1 MYRVMLGS
9 HLTSDFYDA
18 AHLLTWRAML
28 RFVDLGRLLVRCDA
42 HSLQQINCAGA
53 ILGDLHRRR
62 SVCFLPDGQRAE
74 LVFHVA
80 SLKTFSISE
89 YMFISA
95 EAMQAL
101 QIVQAELHPNCQI
114 WGVDS
119 SSTSSKE
126 SLSVYGLFHKI
137 VCTPQGRSSL
147 RQMFLRPTLK
157 ESIIMERQHSISV
170 LLRPENSDLVKH
182 AAIILRRLK
191 NVKLAITQLQKG
203 VNLPASGVSLDRSV
217 WGTIRGFAAQV
228 VKLCMLAADF
238 SDANHIPTLS
248 EVRYAPCLDFFFQ

>member
-1 MYRVMLGS
+1 
-9 HLTSDFYDA
+9 
-18 AHLLTWRAML
+18 ML
-28 RFVDLGRLLVRCDA
+28 RFVGLSGLFVRCEA

-62 SVCFLPDGQRAE
+62 SVGFLPDGQRAE
-74 LVFHVA
+74 IVFHVA
-80 SLKTFSISE
+80 SLKMFSISD

-101 QIVQAELHPNCQI
+101 QIVQAELHPNCQT

-137 VCTPQGRSSL
+137 ACTSQGRSSL

-157 ESIIMERQHSISV
+157 ASTIMERQHSISQ
-170 LLRPENSDLVKH
+170 LLRPENFDLVKD
-182 AAIILRRLK
+182 AGTILRKLR
-191 NVKLAITQLQKG
+191 NVKLAITHLQKG

-217 WGTIRGFAAQV
+217 WATIRGFAAHV
-228 VKLCMLAADF
+228 LDLLRLADEF
-238 SDANHIPTLS
+238 PDAKHIPTLS
-248 EVRYAPCLDFFFQ
+248 KVCDAPCLELFISMRWLLLTFNSSWP